1 MIPSAAKNTN
11 QVIDRIMAKFANNCD
26 ITDFELRRFIKD
38 AESQA
43 DAERMYIVKALAY
56 TVSGSREEAKA
67 QALFALEVLQQPAT
81 LTHAL
86 LVLQCNGFHR
96 EILDIMKDNKVL
108 FSRCG
113 FYDSLASVLVGLPN
127 VDYIR
132 IIKETLTKLDRNAEA
147 GSLMKLCDFF
157 IGNVERAES
166 DFDIP
171 QSTVGLITEFAA
183 EVADKHEGVVINRS
197 SFTLSPS
204 GEWYSLTYYVEL
216 KDSLLVDLNLD
227 LADLVIDSGLDT
239 LPLVSKFEI
248 IPTNANTVRCK
259 YAN

>member
-11 QVIDRIMAKFANNCD
+11 QVIERILVKLTNDCD
-26 ITDFELRRFIKD
+26 ITDFELRRFIRD
-38 AESQA
+38 AESQV
-43 DAERMYIVKALAY
+43 DPERMYIVKALAY
-56 TVSGSREEAKA
+56 TVHGSRDDARE
-67 QALFALEVLQQPAT
+67 QALFALESLQQEAT

-96 EILDIMKDNKVL
+96 EILDFMKDNKVL

-113 FYDSLASVLVGLPN
+113 FYDSLASVLVALPN

-157 IGNVERAES
+157 ISNVERAES
-166 DFDIP
+166 EFNIP
-171 QSTVGLITEFAA
+171 QSTVGEISEFAA
-183 EVADKHEGVVINRS
+183 EVADKYEGVVINRS
-197 SFTLSPS
+197 AFTLSPS
-204 GEWYSLTYYVEL
+204 GEWFSLTYYVEL

-227 LADLVIDSGLDT
+227 LADLVIDRGLDT
-239 LPLVSKFEI
+239 LPLVSKFEV
-248 IPTNANTVRCK
+248 IPAGADRVRCK